1 MVVVQFIVAILDIV
15 ADSYFVPFGIFGIFM
30 AYILFIL
37 QRIMNYNLITM
48 YLLLSIYFMF

>member
-1 MVVVQFIVAILDIV
+1 MAGAQFIVAVLDIV

-37 QRIMNYNLITM
+37 QRIMNHNLITM
-48 YLLLSIYFMF
+48 YLLLSIYFTF